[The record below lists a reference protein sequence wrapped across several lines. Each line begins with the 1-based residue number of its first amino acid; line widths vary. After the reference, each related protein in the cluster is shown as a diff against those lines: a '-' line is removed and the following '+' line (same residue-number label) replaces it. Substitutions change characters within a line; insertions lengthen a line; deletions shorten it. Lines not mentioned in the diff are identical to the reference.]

1 MKEDERPV
9 KSIND
14 VQIRKLLVAAEPYA
28 TMKVRILLALGTDL
42 RRGDIDSLKISDIDF
57 EKNSANQT
65 YVIVLSDTAATEYSF
80 GGWVTNITLDVPLD
94 DKVTM
99 TVTISIDGQIT
110 QTS

>member
-1 MKEDERPV
+1 MNFTR
-9 KSIND
+9 
-14 VQIRKLLVAAEPYA
+14 AGY
-28 TMKVRILLALGTDL
+28 DL
-42 RRGDIDSLKISDIDF
+42 FNFDF
-57 EKNSANQT
+57 ETNSANQT
-65 YVIVLSDTAATEYSF
+65 YTIKLSDTNATQYDF